1 MSFTRQWEPL
11 WTFNTARFR
20 VELAAAPDA
29 DIDLSWDDT
38 GETRENIES
47 GLWGVYVF
55 RVAVFL
61 DGKLIAQDTLG
72 NSIYENPSDFAREHF
87 GIGPQRRKAGCL
99 YCVYFPGM
107 VRDVI
112 AEARKLLSEPRPR
125 LRLPVIGEAV

>member
-20 VELAAAPDA
+20 VELACDTDWDFDLA
-29 DIDLSWDDT
+29 DVDE
-38 GETRENIES
+38 ETQEEVTEGRY
-47 GLWGVYVF
+47 GVFVF

-61 DGKLIAQDTLG
+61 DDKLIAQDHLG
-72 NSIYENPSDFAREHF
+72 GSIYANPSDFAREHF
-87 GIGPQRRKAGCL
+87 GIGPQQRKAGCL

-112 AEARKLLSEPRPR
+112 AEARKLLSEQRPR
-125 LRLPVIGEAV
+125 LRLPAIGEAV